1 MVFCVFD
8 DVDAIVAV
16 SASGGNV
23 VVGAMN
29 LNYYAQTRFA
39 LLAIGELRAMHRR
52 NNIDLDK
59 LMEDVDSKWKEL
71 ESDVSSWDPYGI

>member
-16 SASGGNV
+16 SASDGNV
-23 VVGAMN
+23 VVGAMH

-71 ESDVSSWDPYGI
+71 ESDVSSCDPYGI